1 MLTKK
6 LNKNYEC
13 FYSLIIILNLS
24 VVVNYNNKSYFEYI
38 ASLKNLPFFKYKII
52 KIFIIVTLLNNNV
65 HYCHI
70 YIIVIFTHV
79 HYYA

>member
-38 ASLKNLPFFKYKII
+38 ASSLIHEGANKMNLAG
-52 KIFIIVTLLNNNV
+52 L
-65 HYCHI
+65 
-70 YIIVIFTHV
+70 
-79 HYYA
+79 